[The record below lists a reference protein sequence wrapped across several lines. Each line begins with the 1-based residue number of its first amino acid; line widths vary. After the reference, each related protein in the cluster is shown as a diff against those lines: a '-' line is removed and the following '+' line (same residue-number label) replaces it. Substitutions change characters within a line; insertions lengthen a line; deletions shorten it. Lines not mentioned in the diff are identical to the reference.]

1 MSSLVS
7 DRATMQESQLT
18 AVPLRLSAKSDI
30 RSWQRLVA
38 VFALVGMLLAALVVG
53 LIAPAAHGAGVLAA
67 TTTTASTATHTL
79 AIAPHIVC
87 GALSLPC

>member
-1 MSSLVS
+1 MSSLIS
-7 DRATMQESQLT
+7 DRVSTQESPLT
-18 AVPLRLSAKSDI
+18 SVPSRLSAKSDI

-38 VFALVGMLLAALVVG
+38 VIALVGMLLAALVVG
-53 LIAPAAHGAGVLAA
+53 WIAPEAHGAGVLAA

>member
-7 DRATMQESQLT
+7 DRASTQESPFT
-18 AVPLRLSAKSDI
+18 SVPSRLSASSDVH
-30 RSWQRLVA
+30 SWQRLVA
-38 VFALVGMLLAALVVG
+38 VIALVGMLAAALVVG
-53 LIAPAAHGAGVLAA
+53 WIAPAAHGTGVLAA
-67 TTTTASTATHTL
+67 TTTPHTA

>member
-1 MSSLVS
+1 MSSSIIS
-7 DRATMQESQLT
+7 DRATTQESRLT
-18 AVPLRLSAKSDI
+18 SVPSRLSATSDV

-38 VFALVGMLLAALVVG
+38 VIALVGMLLAALVVG
-53 LIAPAAHGAGVLAA
+53 WIAPAAHGAGILAA
-67 TTTTASTATHTL
+67 TTAPHTA

>member
-7 DRATMQESQLT
+7 NRVSTQESLLT
-18 AVPLRLSAKSDI
+18 SVPSRLSANSDV

-38 VFALVGMLLAALVVG
+38 VIALVGMLLSTLAVG
-53 LIAPAAHGAGVLAA
+53 WIAPAAHGAGVLAA
-67 TTTTASTATHTL
+67 TTSPHTA